1 MTHINYNLTRVVDEL
16 RPYHANSHHDSLN
29 EFVREV
35 TKAMG
40 VEAGLSDDDIGGVV
54 QLYYKGDEY
63 TCGFVRITYGIEND
77 MVEQTKY
84 TVGSRNIE
92 NGRHNGRHECMQK
105 SSQHMDTAIRTAK
118 KFCTRLS
125 DSEIRYI
132 TIDSLRDSMHRRRR
146 ELVERMTR
154 AANKLGVKAPDGYH
168 MKTVAPVFNELAHQ
182 FDSGAEF
189 LTTEIA
195 SDVAQFV
202 ITTREYNEDE
212 RVRQNRTHKYVR
224 VLQKSTGQTV
234 HILPNPVEGEMYRVR
249 PDNVGGMEMI
259 HSNDVPKELIERLA
273 VLSTLDKD
281 TYLTGVGYKTK
292 LDNVFF
298 VED

>member
-40 VEAGLSDDDIGGVV
+40 VEAGLSD
-54 QLYYKGDEY
+54 EY
-63 TCGFVRITYGIEND
+63 TCGFVRITYGIEMTN
-77 MVEQTKY
+77 QTKY

-92 NGRHNGRHECMQK
+92 NRRHNGRHECMQK

-132 TIDSLRDSMHRRRR
+132 TMDTLRDSMHRRRR
-146 ELVERMTR
+146 ELVERMTK

-168 MKTVAPVFNELAHQ
+168 MKTVAPIFNELAHQ

-189 LTTEIA
+189 LTPEIA

-234 HILPNPVEGEMYRVR
+234 HILPNPVESAMYRVR